1 MSEGLVFDIRKF
13 SIHDGPGIRTA
24 VFFKG
29 CPLHCLWCHNPE
41 GIAPFPELFRR
52 PDRCVDCGACRKACP
67 LGLDPARVAGASA
80 CYGGSGRGTHEA
92 AARRGGSGRCDTSGR
107 GAGAAEAA
115 AASCGGQGGGCPD
128 FGVCA
133 SSCPAEALQLVG
145 RRMSA
150 AEVMKTVLRDL
161 PFYEESG
168 GGVTFTGGEPLAQGE
183 FLLECLALCR
193 AEGIH
198 SAVDSSGWA
207 AEDLVLEVGRATD
220 LILYDIKLMDSE
232 RHRAA
237 TGLPNELILSN
248 LRALALQAKRGASA
262 EIYLR
267 LPVIP
272 GINDLPGDL
281 EAAAEFAASL
291 ELPIKTY
298 LLPYHD
304 SARGKY
310 RLRGQEYPLGNLPVP
325 APERLSAAAAL
336 FEARGLPVSIGG

>member
-1 MSEGLVFDIRKF
+1 MSAGLVFDLRKF

-41 GIAPFPELFRR
+41 GIAPFPELLRR
-52 PDRCVDCGACRKACP
+52 PERCVDCGACRKACP

-80 CYGGSGRGTHEA
+80 CYGGTGRGGSSGRGAREA
-92 AARRGGSGRCDTSGR
+92 AARGGY
-107 GAGAAEAA
+107 EAA
-115 AASCGGQGGGCPD
+115 ARGGYEAAARGDACPD
-128 FGVCA
+128 FGACA
-133 SSCPAEALQLVG
+133 AACPAEALQLVG

-150 AEVMKTVLRDL
+150 AEVMGIVLRDR

-183 FLLECLALCR
+183 FLLECLAICR
-193 AEGIH
+193 AEGIR
-198 SAVDSSGWA
+198 SAVDTSGWA
-207 AEDLVLEVGRATD
+207 AEELLLEVGRASD
-220 LILYDIKLMDSE
+220 LILYDLKLMDSE

-248 LRALALQAKRGASA
+248 LRALARQAKRGASA
-262 EIYLR
+262 GIYLR

-291 ELPIKTY
+291 ELPMKAY

-310 RLRGQEYPLGNLPVP
+310 RLRGEAYPLELVSPP
-325 APERLSAAAAL
+325 APERLDAAAAL
-336 FEARGLPVSIGG
+336 FEARGVPASIGG